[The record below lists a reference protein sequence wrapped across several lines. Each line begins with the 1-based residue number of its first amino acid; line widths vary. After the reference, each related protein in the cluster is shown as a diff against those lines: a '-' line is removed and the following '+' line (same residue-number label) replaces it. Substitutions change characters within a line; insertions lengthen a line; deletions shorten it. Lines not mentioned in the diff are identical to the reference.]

1 MLPISDVCK
10 LDELVSL
17 KNDICDV
24 KQENTGRDSILG
36 KQWLTSDHT
45 TMLINLCNKQIILLM
60 AFKAHC

>member
-17 KNDICDV
+17 ENDTCDV

-36 KQWLTSDHT
+36 KQWLTSDH
-45 TMLINLCNKQIILLM
+45 MNNVNKLM
-60 AFKAHC
+60 QQAGYSVNGFQDT